1 MGEAIKL
8 KGGVKMEDS
17 PFTWVSIHN
26 DMAEKEGST
35 FKDYPPTWLPSTK
48 EAVEIDKAGW

>member
-26 DMAEKEGST
+26 DMAEKEGSM